1 MTDIC
6 FPSFSYA
13 RHKSTLKCIW
23 ERLYQFILL
32 LRCIMRHVTYFL
44 GFIDISWEGHQ
55 NLTSWSGPSQNVRT
69 LTHFVHKSKYI
80 PRHLYTVEVLR
91 GQRNKLFTL
100 FLIQIFVLINEMTSI
115 IIYCRTNVVLILN
128 KKKCAGEA
136 PSWIFKYNVAP
147 KSIW

>member
-91 GQRNKLFTL
+91 GQWNKLFTL
-100 FLIQIFVLINEMTSI
+100 FLIQILVLYQWDI
-115 IIYCRTNVVLILN
+115 IIYCRTNVVLIFN
-128 KKKCAGEA
+128 KKYAGEA
-136 PSWIFKYNVAP
+136 LSWIFKYNVAP